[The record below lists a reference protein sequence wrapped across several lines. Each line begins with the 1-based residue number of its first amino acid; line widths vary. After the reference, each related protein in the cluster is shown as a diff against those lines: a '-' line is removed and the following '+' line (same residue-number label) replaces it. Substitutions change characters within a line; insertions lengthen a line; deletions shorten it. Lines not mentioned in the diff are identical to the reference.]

1 MGHSKIENEPQ
12 PPEDEGKE
20 HIPMNHDR
28 FFVKSVTDRAPVAQ
42 LVEHR
47 AVGCHAGGR
56 GFEPRPDLK
65 ITEEKVL
72 PL

>member
-47 AVGCHAGGR
+47 AVTREIAGSNPGR
-56 GFEPRPDLK
+56 ILK
-65 ITEEKVL
+65 
-72 PL
+72 